1 MHAARIYAVNEVH
14 SVRRER
20 LPTRH
25 ASSLARDVE
34 STAQRADARI
44 WASGTRSAANRAG
57 MVVATANLMHS
68 SNTRGKAAF
77 MPWMAALVIGAT
89 AHGGWLIH
97 ELRHAD
103 ARPLIVEVQAPK
115 LERHER
121 THTRI
126 AARCRHA
133 PSEIPTTEP
142 PEDVD
147 LWVQQTAR
155 RVYAIDRRLFDHLDP
170 HALERL
176 QSLGGAFGAVELRN
190 IRRGTLLY
198 LLGLRNGDRLLAI
211 ATRGQP
217 EIEWITVTI
226 ARRGHP
232 LALVYEII

>member
-1 MHAARIYAVNEVH
+1 
-14 SVRRER
+14 
-20 LPTRH
+20 
-25 ASSLARDVE
+25 
-34 STAQRADARI
+34 
-44 WASGTRSAANRAG
+44 

-68 SNTRGKAAF
+68 SNTRGKAAI

-155 RVYAIDRRLFDHLDP
+155 RVYAVDRRLFDHLDP

-176 QSLGGAFGAVELRN
+176 QSIADGSSGNGAFGAVELRN

-211 ATRGQP
+211 ATRGRP

>member
-1 MHAARIYAVNEVH
+1 
-14 SVRRER
+14 
-20 LPTRH
+20 
-25 ASSLARDVE
+25 
-34 STAQRADARI
+34 
-44 WASGTRSAANRAG
+44 
-57 MVVATANLMHS
+57 MVVATASLMHS
-68 SNTRGKAAF
+68 SNTRGKAAFNTNPLASREGPLRGRPRGRPCLDLRF